1 MIVCKMNCFSKISS
15 KQRLF
20 LKIFHRVSDL
30 QNGALK
36 EGSNTK
42 AILNVTV
49 IRHSGG
55 LTIAWQ

>member
-1 MIVCKMNCFSKISS
+1 MNCFSKISS

-20 LKIFHRVSDL
+20 LKIFHRVYDL